1 MRRTQMRAKRKPPP
15 PPPPLMDIRQ
25 IAMTRLLELVA
36 SVPPAALDYDEP
48 VHDFLAEHEA

>member
-1 MRRTQMRAKRKPPP
+1 
-15 PPPPLMDIRQ
+15 MDIRQ